1 MLDQEEHVMKKNLVR
16 SVGIVAVFATGS
28 AYCESADSKIEAV
41 NARIAENQRKGADV
55 ANTHVKKIEENVDVT
70 VPKDSLFRRTSFL
83 TDGRLS
89 VIVPK
94 GAVVSLA
101 GQNRLSEGSRIV
113 GKLVEWDEFLKA
125 NRAVIELIEVPG
137 DKLYKPEPI
146 EKSILEK
153 IQKNKLIGVT
163 TYLARPVV
171 LKNLPEPSP
180 KPIEP

>member
-1 MLDQEEHVMKKNLVR
+1 MFFFFSPQTLYSLSSSLSPN
-16 SVGIVAVFATGS
+16 G
-28 AYCESADSKIEAV
+28 
-41 NARIAENQRKGADV
+41 NQRKGAGAV
-55 ANTHVKKIEENVDVT
+55 STHALKIEENIEVT
-70 VPKDSLFRRTSFL
+70 VPKDSLLGRTSFL

-146 EKSILEK
+146 ETSILEK

-163 TYLARPVV
+163 TYLARPVA
-171 LKNLPEPSP
+171 LKNSPEPI
-180 KPIEP
+180 KP